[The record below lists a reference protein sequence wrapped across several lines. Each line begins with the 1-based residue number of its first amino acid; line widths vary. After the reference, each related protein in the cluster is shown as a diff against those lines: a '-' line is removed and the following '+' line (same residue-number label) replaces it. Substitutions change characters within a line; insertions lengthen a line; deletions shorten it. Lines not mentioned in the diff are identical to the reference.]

1 MAGININNI
10 SKYVEVI
17 EKNLFPI
24 YTDSLVKNQQKIIKE
39 LKEKGFNDTQ
49 VITGLIQGMANTSFQ
64 LAVKLSF
71 LLAAIMNNPDFDLTD
86 EETIK
91 LICKNLIN

>member
-1 MAGININNI
+1 M
-10 SKYVEVI
+10 I

-24 YTDSLVKNQQKIIKE
+24 YDDSLVETQQMIIKE

-49 VITGLIQGMANTSFQ
+49 LITGLIQGMANASFR

-71 LLAAIMNNPDFDLTD
+71 LLGAIMNNPDFDLTD

-91 LICKNLIN
+91 LISKNLIN